1 MKGMHAPIVAL
12 CVLLEACASGSVVT
26 RGGGAT
32 IAQAQAQPAIG
43 GKYRVAVGAIIDKTD
58 PLKEQSLERQLRQ
71 VNAGRSDIA
80 QLQPEAILRGV
91 QDMLVT
97 ELFSVNN
104 FVVLE
109 RAALNDVVT
118 EQEFSRSA
126 RAGDATRIPQGEL
139 EGAELIVVG
148 TLTAF
153 DAGAGGGALPLP
165 IPLGNRGDFGVL
177 NIALAR
183 GYVAM
188 DLRVI
193 DARTARVLSSVA
205 VQGRNT
211 RFGLNFSAF
220 LNSGH
225 STIKL
230 PGVLTYF
237 NNTPVEK
244 ALQEM
249 VMAAVTHIVQR
260 TPQAERPSE
269 HRSKR

>member
-1 MKGMHAPIVAL
+1 MKGLRAPVVAL
-12 CVLLEACASGSVVT
+12 CALLQACASGSVVT
-26 RGGGAT
+26 RGDGAS
-32 IAQAQAQPAIG
+32 IGMAQAQPAIG
-43 GKYRVAVGAIIDKTD
+43 GKYRVVVGAIVDKTD
-58 PLKEQSLERQLRQ
+58 PLKEQSLARQLREI
-71 VNAGRSDIA
+71 NAGRSDIA
-80 QLQPEAILRGV
+80 QLKPEAILHGL
-91 QDMLVT
+91 QDLLVT
-97 ELFSVNN
+97 ELFNVNN

-109 RAALNDVVT
+109 RAALNDAVS
-118 EQEFSRSA
+118 EQELSRSA
-126 RAGDATRIPQGEL
+126 RAGDATRIPQGGL

-148 TLTAF
+148 ALTAF
-153 DAGAGGGALPLP
+153 DAGASGGALPLP

-177 NIALAR
+177 KLAFAR

-211 RFGLNFSAF
+211 RFGLDFGVYLHNR
-220 LNSGH
+220 NSH
-225 STIKL
+225 IKL

-249 VMAAVTHIVQR
+249 VTAAVTHIVQR
-260 TPQAERPSE
+260 TPA
-269 HRSKR
+269 H

>member
-1 MKGMHAPIVAL
+1 MLRCITLVASL
-12 CVLLEACASGSVVT
+12 ALAACASGSVVT
-26 RGGGAT
+26 RGEGAT
-32 IAQAQAQPAIG
+32 IAAAQAQPTVG
-43 GKYRVAVGAIIDKTD
+43 GKYRVAVGAIVDKTD
-58 PLKEQSLERQLRQ
+58 PLKEQSLARQLQ
-71 VNAGRSDIA
+71 QINASRSDIA
-80 QLQPEAILRGV
+80 QLKPDAILRGV
-91 QDMLVT
+91 QDLLVT
-97 ELFSVNN
+97 ELFNMNN

-109 RAALNDVVT
+109 RAALNEVVS

-126 RAGDATRIPQGEL
+126 RAGDATRIPKGGL

-148 TLTAF
+148 ALTAF
-153 DAGAGGGALPLP
+153 DAGASGGALPLP

-177 NIALAR
+177 KLAFAR
-183 GYVAM
+183 GYIAM

-211 RFGLNFSAF
+211 RFGLDFGVYLHNR
-220 LNSGH
+220 NSR
-225 STIKL
+225 IKL

-249 VMAAVTHIVQR
+249 VTAAVTHIVQR
-260 TPQAERPSE
+260 TPQTTR
-269 HRSKR
+269 

>member
-1 MKGMHAPIVAL
+1 MRAPALAL
-12 CVLLEACASGSVVT
+12 CVLLQACASGAVVT
-26 RGGGAT
+26 RGEGAS

-58 PLKEQSLERQLRQ
+58 PLKEQSLERQLQQ
-71 VNAGRSDIA
+71 VNAGRADVA
-80 QLQPEAILRGV
+80 QLQPYAVLHGI
-91 QDMLVT
+91 QDLLVT
-97 ELFSVNN
+97 ELFNVDS

-109 RAALNDVVT
+109 RAALDEVVT

-126 RAGDATRIPQGEL
+126 RAGDATRIPKGGL

-148 TLTAF
+148 ALTAF

-177 NIALAR
+177 KLALAR

-205 VQGRNT
+205 VTGRNT
-211 RFGLNFSAF
+211 RFGLDFSAF
-220 LNSGH
+220 LNNRHGS
-225 STIKL
+225 IRL

-249 VMAAVTHIVQR
+249 VTAAVTHIVQR
-260 TPQAERPSE
+260 TPADVPHARAN
-269 HRSKR
+269 